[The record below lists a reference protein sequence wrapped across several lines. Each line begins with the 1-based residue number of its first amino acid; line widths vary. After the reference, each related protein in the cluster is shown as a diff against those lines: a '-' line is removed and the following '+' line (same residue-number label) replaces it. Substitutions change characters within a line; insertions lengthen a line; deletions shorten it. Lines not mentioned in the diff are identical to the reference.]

1 MNSILFVTLGVYMAQ
16 KQNQSPE
23 EAAIT
28 KAFAMMLQDKAFSP
42 VLEQMHAQGLLTQ
55 RGDLSNEGRIL
66 AKKLVGKT
74 RNPKQLN
81 FELLV
86 ANSTPGYNA
95 ALGLTA
101 LNKFFQQCQQGICK
115 KVTVELE
122 QSIAE
127 LCDKTQEFLSTVE
140 VEQKA

>member
-1 MNSILFVTLGVYMAQ
+1 MTTILFITLGIYMSQ
-16 KQNQSPE
+16 KNNQSPE
-23 EAAIT
+23 ELAIT
-28 KAFAMMLQDKAFSP
+28 KAFGAMLQDKAFSST
-42 VLEQMHAQGLLTQ
+42 LELMHSQGLINAD
-55 RGDLSNEGRIL
+55 GVLSNEGKIL

-86 ANSTPGYNA
+86 TNSTPGYNA

-122 QSIAE
+122 QSIAD

-140 VEQKA
+140 VEQKV